1 MNSPNLKQI
10 SDTTLAYYSLWIGQ
24 KNNLSQSK
32 NSIEFLYSEE
42 RNKTQQGYGAPFDI
56 YIFKSPERTVISYGR
71 KAKPYISTFNESIT
85 ENMTIDEIGCI
96 AERIFHIKPV
106 HNIKYVYA
114 KQITLSS
121 DAVTLIAAD
130 FDKYKEFFEKCHHIT
145 AGDWLYDYFIAMAEK
160 RLCCGFFLDNTLVSC
175 TDAPDVP
182 YMNDTVVEIGVNTLP
197 DFYGK
202 GFATE
207 CCKKCISNILKNN
220 LCPIWSA
227 SSDNIASQ
235 ALAEKVGFEKT
246 ADVITLTMP

>member
-42 RNKTQQGYGAPFDI
+42 REKTQQGYGAPFDI
-56 YIFKSPERTVISYGR
+56 YIFKSPERTVISYGS
-71 KAKPYISTFNESIT
+71 KAKPYISTFADNLD
-85 ENMTIDEIGCI
+85 ENMTIDEIGNI
-96 AERIFHIKPV
+96 AERIFHVKPV
-106 HNIKYVYA
+106 RNIKYVYSR
-114 KQITLSS
+114 QINLNTS
-121 DAVTLIAAD
+121 AVTLKAAD
-130 FDKYKEFFEKCHHIT
+130 FDKYKELFEKCHHVT

-160 RLCCGFFLDNTLVSC
+160 RFCCGVFHDNTLVSC

-220 LCPIWSA
+220 LCPIWST
-227 SSDNIASQ
+227 SSDNLASQ